1 MTQAPPPDVDVTVD
15 LVRALLA
22 EQHADLAPLPLRIVA
37 HGWDNV
43 MLRLGDDLAVRVP
56 RRTEAA
62 RLVEHELQTLPDL
75 APRLPVA
82 VPAAVRAGQPS
93 PTLGYPWVWAVVPW
107 TDGLVVAELPRA
119 ARGALAEP
127 LADVLTALHVPA
139 TAGAPRNPVRGVALA
154 ARDRS
159 VRERLARLA
168 APGGYLDR
176 CGLDGC
182 ELDGCVLDDGAPG
195 SAAPSAS
202 DSPGRA
208 ARLLGALTTVWDDG
222 LAAPCHPGPPL
233 WLHGDLHA
241 ANLVAARSAPHGLA
255 AVVDWGDVTSGD
267 PATDLAVAWLVLDAA
282 ARRRLWER
290 LSAGGHPWAVDP
302 AAHSRA
308 RAWAL
313 TMATAMAEH
322 AAPGTGHHALAT
334 GALAEILGLEPP
346 AAVR

>member
-1 MTQAPPPDVDVTVD
+1 MTQAPPADVDVTVD

-22 EQHADLAPLPLRIVA
+22 EQHPDIASLPLRIVA

-62 RLVEHELQTLPDL
+62 RLVEHELQSLPDL

-93 PTLGYPWVWAVVPW
+93 PVLGYPWVWAVVPW
-107 TDGLVVAELPRA
+107 TDGLVVADLPRA

-139 TAGAPRNPVRGVALA
+139 TADAPRNPVRGVALA
-154 ARDRS
+154 ARDES
-159 VRERLARLA
+159 VRARLARLA
-168 APGGYLDR
+168 ATGGYLDGCR
-176 CGLDGC
+176 LDGRGLDGGTPGAP
-182 ELDGCVLDDGAPG
+182 ERSAPG
-195 SAAPSAS
+195 ST
-202 DSPGRA
+202 GRA

-222 LAAPCHPGPPL
+222 LAAPVHPGPPL

-241 ANLVAARSAPHGLA
+241 ANLVATHSAPHGLA

-267 PATDLAVAWLVLDAA
+267 PATDLALAWLVLDAA
-282 ARRRLWER
+282 ARRRFRDR
-290 LSAGGHPWAVDP
+290 LRARGHPSADDP
-302 AAHSRA
+302 AAQARA

-313 TMATAMAEH
+313 TLATAMAEH

-334 GALAEILGLEPP
+334 RALAEILGLEPP
-346 AAVR
+346 AGVR